1 MDNSDFHFPL
11 SIAEI
16 SSLALCFDNAT
27 GRPGELKPRPVTT
40 TSSSVVLAGLGSLS
54 DDLAGLGGSQLDLMD
69 QLTGLLDYYPQFQQA
84 CRLLEVPDYQ

>member
-16 SSLALCFDNAT
+16 SSLAPCFDKVT

-40 TSSSVVLAGLGSLS
+40 TSSSVVLAGLGGLS
-54 DDLAGLGGSQLDLMD
+54 DALAGLGGSAVGLGGSADWLVG
-69 QLTGLLDYYPQFQQA
+69 LVSTGSTSGSFA
-84 CRLLEVPDYQ
+84 